1 VTRDATTRPPAEP
14 DRAPIALFIDAD
26 ACPVK
31 DEVYRVG
38 QRYRLKTWVVAN
50 SFMMVPTS
58 PLIARM
64 IVDAGPDAADDWI
77 ARQAKPG
84 DIVITNDIP
93 LADRA
98 LKAGAA
104 AIAPNGR
111 AFTED
116 SIGAALS
123 QRALMDHLRSTGE
136 MTGGPK
142 PFDRNDRARFLQALD
157 ETINRALRRR
167 RR

>member
-1 VTRDATTRPPAEP
+1 VTADPEGSAPEPAGPEP
-14 DRAPIALFIDAD
+14 IRLFIDAD

-31 DEVYRVG
+31 DEIYRVG
-38 QRYRLKTWVVAN
+38 GRYRLKAIVVAN
-50 SFMMVPTS
+50 SFMMVPSS
-58 PLIARM
+58 PLIERR

-77 ARQAKPG
+77 AEQAKAG

-93 LADRA
+93 LAGRA

-111 AFTED
+111 PFTTD

-123 QRALMDHLRSTGE
+123 QRALMEHLRSTGE
-136 MTGGPK
+136 VTGGPK

-157 ETINRALRRR
+157 EAVNRELRRR

>member
-1 VTRDATTRPPAEP
+1 VTQNATTEAPAELN
-14 DRAPIALFIDAD
+14 RTPITLFIDAD

-64 IVDAGPDAADDWI
+64 VVDAGPDAADDWI
-77 ARQAKPG
+77 AGQAKPG
-84 DIVITNDIP
+84 DIIITNDIP
-93 LADRA
+93 LAGRA

-123 QRALMDHLRSTGE
+123 QRALMEHLRSTGE
-136 MTGGPK
+136 ITGGPK
-142 PFDRNDRARFLQALD
+142 PFGRNDRARFLQALD
-157 ETINRALRRR
+157 EAINRALRRR
-167 RR
+167 RL

>member
-1 VTRDATTRPPAEP
+1 VTSQPAAEP
-14 DRAPIALFIDAD
+14 QAAPISLYIDAD

-38 QRYRLKTWVVAN
+38 ARYRLKTWVVSN
-50 SFMMVPTS
+50 SFIMIPQS
-58 PLIARM
+58 PLVQRM

-77 ARQAKPG
+77 AEQARPG

-93 LADRA
+93 LAGRA

-104 AIAPNGR
+104 ALSPNGR
-111 AFTED
+111 PFTTD

-123 QRALMDHLRSTGE
+123 QRALMEHLRSTGE
-136 MTGGPK
+136 VTGGPK
-142 PFDRNDRARFLQALD
+142 PFDRGDRARFLQALD
-157 ETINRALRRR
+157 EAINRELRRR
-167 RR
+167 SGAGRR